1 MNTKKVGDAICV
13 KDPSGEFYV
22 MGEIGHVM
30 VLPPPI
36 IGMNNVVLYYI
47 ISFDESQNQM
57 TDPEVVDFEYYDVL
71 DSNCD
76 LIIDDEEE
84 MNTIAREMGYE
95 I

>member
-1 MNTKKVGDAICV
+1 MNTKNVGDAICV
-13 KDPSGEFYV
+13 RDPSGELYV
-22 MGEIGHVM
+22 MGEVGHVM

-47 ISFDESQNQM
+47 ISFDEAQNQM

-71 DSNCD
+71 DSNSD
-76 LIIDDEEE
+76 LIVDDEDE